1 MAFDKADAAALQEKL
16 GSLEVGLTEYLEDL
30 RKSGAE
36 ENEIERVERAL
47 QDVLKTQQVE
57 KARFE

>member
-16 GSLEVGLTEYLEDL
+16 ESLKVGLTEYLEGL

-36 ENEIERVERAL
+36 ENEIERVESAL